1 MIQMKVLYGKSI
13 FDLEDQVNNFC
24 QKYDVI
30 DFQIHTASLVNFKLE
45 NDKIV
50 NRLHKDGYY
59 AVLKVKAIKN
69 E

>member
-1 MIQMKVLYGKSI
+1 MIQMKVLYGKSM
-13 FDLEDQVNNFC
+13 FVLENKVNDFC

-30 DFQIHTASLVNFKLE
+30 DFQILTDLVNFKLE

-50 NRLHKDGYY
+50 NRLCKDGYY

>member
-30 DFQIHTASLVNFKLE
+30 DFQILTDLVNFKLE

>member
-1 MIQMKVLYGKSI
+1 MIQMKVLYGKSM

-30 DFQIHTASLVNFKLE
+30 DFQILTDLVNFKLE